1 MVFDGHWKWE
11 VQKLTWELSVWRKLF
26 FPSEYAEHRLNRAI
40 LYSATILRKIIE
52 DETEAVAIL
61 KKNGAKPPHP
71 MLPHKLLVETKLP
84 AIRYPYT
91 GQEGWSLRSKLC
103 PEDYGSGTK
112 VELTVK
118 DVCNWLLHSYVW
130 NLAWDSDKK
139 SYAGF
144 FVASDF
150 DREKYV
156 HAIHFSDWQT
166 VLKLCLDE
174 SAF

>member
-1 MVFDGHWKWE
+1 MVFDGHWKRE
-11 VQKLTWELSVWRKLF
+11 VQKLSWELSVWRKLL
-26 FPSEYAEHRLNRAI
+26 FPSEYAKHRLNRAI
-40 LYSATILRKIIE
+40 LYSATILRKVVE
-52 DETEAVAIL
+52 DEQEAERICRE
-61 KKNGAKPPHP
+61 NGETI
-71 MLPHKLLVETKLP
+71 PHKLLIQTKLP

-91 GQEGWSLRSKLC
+91 AEDGWTFRGKLC
-103 PEDYGSGTK
+103 PEDYGSGTQ
-112 VELTVK
+112 VELSVK

-130 NLAWDSDKK
+130 SLAWDSDKK

-166 VLKLCLDE
+166 VLKLCIDE

>member
-1 MVFDGHWKWE
+1 MAAGD
-11 VQKLTWELSVWRKLF
+11 
-26 FPSEYAEHRLNRAI
+26 
-40 LYSATILRKIIE
+40 
-52 DETEAVAIL
+52 
-61 KKNGAKPPHP
+61 
-71 MLPHKLLVETKLP
+71 
-84 AIRYPYT
+84 
-91 GQEGWSLRSKLC
+91 KLC
-103 PEDYGSGTK
+103 CMAREGVLCGKSWGEIRIFGRSRSGGTGPRWPCGSGTK

-130 NLAWDSDKK
+130 SLAWDSDKK

-156 HAIHFSDWQT
+156 HAIHFTDWQT
-166 VLKLCLDE
+166 VLKLCIDE